1 MKYYV
6 PLALLLI
13 VLAFKFC
20 STNFPV
26 DHYLNETNR
35 VLRGGFPIGAG
46 WWLNFLS
53 ALVSRSRVLKQ
64 PLKKTSQIV
73 VLFLT

>member
-46 WWLNFLS
+46 WWLNFSTRKSFQSIES
-53 ALVSRSRVLKQ
+53 AS
-64 PLKKTSQIV
+64 
-73 VLFLT
+73 